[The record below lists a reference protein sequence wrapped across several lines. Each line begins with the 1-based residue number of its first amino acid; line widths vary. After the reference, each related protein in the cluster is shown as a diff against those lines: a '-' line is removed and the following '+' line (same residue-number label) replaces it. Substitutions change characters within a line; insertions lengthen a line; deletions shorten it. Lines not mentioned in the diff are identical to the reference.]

1 MKKLLLLSAL
11 LIFACSSDDSDS
23 SNSNGNSINPPAWI
37 QGLWLYEDGTY
48 GYDFRADDFC
58 WYQPAGPIN
67 YTCFK
72 SQIELH
78 SATNSSAS
86 QNSTENSYQ
95 LVITLLSFE
104 YHYEFQKIS
113 EDSMTCI
120 GCIYG
125 EDLILTKQ

>member
-1 MKKLLLLSAL
+1 MKKILLLTVL

-23 SNSNGNSINPPAWI
+23 SNSSGNSINPPAWI
-37 QGLWLYEDGTY
+37 QGLWLYEGDTY
-48 GYDFRADDFC
+48 GYEFRADDFC
-58 WYQPAGPIN
+58 WYVPTGQLN

-72 SQIELH
+72 SQLELFSYDS
-78 SATNSSAS
+78 SAT

-95 LVITLLSFE
+95 LTITLSSYE

-113 EDSMTCI
+113 ADSMTCI

-125 EDLILTKQ
+125 EDLVLIKQ